1 MYTINYKENR
11 TITECT
17 SNVRDIIRRS
27 NMTYKDILFRCSI
40 HQESLRPSRK
50 QKKKLFQHD
59 SSAAAETDRC
69 RSSCR
74 SEARTSFCV
83 EMHWMLSEPMLYE
96 TSCLYARSCSSQQE
110 GKALSFCCVGRLR
123 TLAVVEARKSCRYGR
138 HKRTFDL
145 AHYIE
150 TVHVSFLIRCF
161 VPCASENFPAALFPQ
176 IYTSELSFCGEAV
189 DKGALSYDAKR
200 EKKKQ
205 CPITCEV
212 YLLGD

>member
-1 MYTINYKENR
+1 
-11 TITECT
+11 
-17 SNVRDIIRRS
+17 
-27 NMTYKDILFRCSI
+27 
-40 HQESLRPSRK
+40 
-50 QKKKLFQHD
+50 
-59 SSAAAETDRC
+59 
-69 RSSCR
+69 
-74 SEARTSFCV
+74 
-83 EMHWMLSEPMLYE
+83 MHWMLSEPMLYE

-176 IYTSELSFCGEAV
+176 IYISKLSFCGEAV

-200 EKKKQ
+200 EKKTV
-205 CPITCEV
+205 PY
-212 YLLGD
+212 YLWGIFARWLRNLESLSHAPASYMHRKRFTS

>member
-74 SEARTSFCV
+74 SEARTSCCV
-83 EMHWMLSEPMLYE
+83 DMHWMLSEPMLYE

-176 IYTSELSFCGEAV
+176 IYISKLSFCGEAV

-200 EKKKQ
+200 EKKTV
-205 CPITCEV
+205 PY
-212 YLLGD
+212 YL